1 MLKEYFMEGAQM
13 LHLDDLQA
21 ACRCKCCANEAD
33 VSKAD
38 IQAQQGHLL
47 KAKEAG
53 NIPGELLIILH
64 VMS

>member
-1 MLKEYFMEGAQM
+1 M

-21 ACRCKCCANEAD
+21 ACRCKCCAKEAD
-33 VSKAD
+33 VCKAD

-53 NIPGELLIILH
+53 SIPGELLIILH